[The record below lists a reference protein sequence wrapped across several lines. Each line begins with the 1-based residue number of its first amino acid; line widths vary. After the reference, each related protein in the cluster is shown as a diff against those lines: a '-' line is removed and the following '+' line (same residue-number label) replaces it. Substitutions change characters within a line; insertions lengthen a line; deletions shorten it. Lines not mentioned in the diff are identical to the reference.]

1 MATPAWV
8 RKHQQRERASITAGR
23 AELHLQA
30 LERVER
36 DQAETAAEWT
46 PRRGM
51 SFASEGET

>member
-8 RKHQQRERASITAGR
+8 RKNHQRERPAIAAGR

-30 LERVER
+30 LERVQQDEAKT
-36 DQAETAAEWT
+36 AEEWT

-51 SFASEGET
+51 SFASEGER

>member
-8 RKHQQRERASITAGR
+8 RKHHQRERASIAAGR

-30 LERVER
+30 LERIAEE
-36 DQAETAAEWT
+36 ETAAAQEWT

-51 SFASEGET
+51 AFASEG